1 MKYGVLADTMLILA
15 GVANLVAQ
23 APPKKASDTDLS
35 GVWQIQVNSGKEE
48 RWELKQRAT
57 QDEAYCGQSR
67 EPGRDGKED
76 IRALCTTLTKGAFIV
91 VYGPAADDGRPIP
104 LTRCE
109 APYKSEGTMTGSCV
123 FSGVTVPFNASRQVK
138 R

>member
-1 MKYGVLADTMLILA
+1 MERKI
-15 GVANLVAQ
+15 
-23 APPKKASDTDLS
+23 S
-35 GVWQIQVNSGKEE
+35 G
-48 RWELKQRAT
+48 RFA
-57 QDEAYCGQSR
+57 A
-67 EPGRDGKED
+67 
-76 IRALCTTLTKGAFIV
+76 TLTKGAFIV
-91 VYGPAADDGRPIP
+91 VYGPAGDDGRPIP